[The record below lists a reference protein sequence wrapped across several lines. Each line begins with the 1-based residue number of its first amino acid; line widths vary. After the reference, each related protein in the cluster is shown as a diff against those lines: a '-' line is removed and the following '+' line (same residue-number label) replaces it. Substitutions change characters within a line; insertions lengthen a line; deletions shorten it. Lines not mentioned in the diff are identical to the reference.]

1 MKNSK
6 TTKQFHLEE
15 GTHTTVPSV
24 QQAVVTRLMHR
35 QLQVLLEGR
44 AAPCLLPAAL
54 AAGQNAPAV
63 GDQVEIEPTG
73 SSQYK
78 LARVLPRR
86 TALYRGN
93 RRCPADDIL
102 IAANADCLL
111 AVVTAQYLLRQ
122 AGYLEAAFIC
132 AKRAGV
138 KLGVFVSKW
147 DLVSKSEQ
155 ALVLGKLELYE
166 AGADFLLTGSAL
178 ERHDGLIQPLQ
189 GMTTVFT
196 GDRGCGKTALIHGIC
211 CGLGDAQADTG
222 SSADTHV
229 STLLEADAHTRL
241 IDTPGFRDF
250 ALRAVSGEERA
261 AAFPEIARLASG
273 CAFRD
278 CTHTH
283 ESGCE
288 VMAGLRA
295 GQIRRERYEAFL
307 KTSGLSAATV
317 PKTDYRHDACAE
329 SFPCKA
335 CGALV
340 VPEGAGSRHRNHCP
354 KCLASVHVDH
364 APGDRAALCGGVME
378 PVSVWVRKGGEWAII
393 HRCRLCGALHS
404 NRIAAD
410 DNPALL
416 MSIAVKPLAM
426 TPFPLSRMGQIFEE

>member
-1 MKNSK
+1 MKKNK
-6 TTKQFHLEE
+6 TTKQFHPGEDE
-15 GTHTTVPSV
+15 HTTVPSV
-24 QQAVVTRLMHR
+24 QQAIVIRLMHR

-44 AAPCLLPAAL
+44 AVPCLLPAAL
-54 AAGQNAPAV
+54 SAGRNAPAV
-63 GDQVEIEPTG
+63 GDRVEIEPAG

-78 LARVLPRR
+78 LIRVLPRR

-93 RRCPADDIL
+93 RRCPEEDTL

-122 AGYLEAAFIC
+122 AGYLEAAHIA

-138 KLGVFVSKW
+138 KFGVFVSKW
-147 DLVSKSEQ
+147 DLIPKSEQ
-155 ALVLGKLELYE
+155 ALLRGRLELYE

-178 ERHDGLIQPLQ
+178 ERHDGLIRTLQ
-189 GMTTVFT
+189 GMTTVVT

-211 CGLGDAQADTG
+211 RGLGGAQADTG

-250 ALRAVSGEERA
+250 ALRAVSEEECA

-288 VMAGLRA
+288 VLAGLRV
-295 GQIRRERYEAFL
+295 GQIRRERYEAFQ
-307 KTSGLSAATV
+307 KTGGKAAAKA
-317 PKTDYRHDACAE
+317 PKADYRHDACAE

-340 VPEGAGSRHRNHCP
+340 VPEGAGSQHRNHCP

-410 DNPALL
+410 DNPSLL
-416 MSIAVKPLAM
+416 MSIAVRPLAM
-426 TPFPLSRMGQIFEE
+426 TPFPLSRMGQIFDE